1 MMPLGIDS
9 RHPASWT
16 DGQIPDTLNRPTNSP
31 NHSTSTNCT
40 YSKDCTDLNSSHRNT
55 KDPLT
60 SSPRSVW
67 WFRGSDAGR
76 YTHHTLGPADP
87 SSHHRMV
94 VLDYEYAAAGM
105 RPGFGSLRRT
115 SNRGSGRPRE
125 NSGDASMTYA
135 AVDSKH
141 AAMSSSGGCP
151 SCRQQ
156 LQAAQIEEILHTEL
170 NAGAS
175 DRPSDLPCG
184 SGARPIPSHQFRAHL
199 PNADRA
205 LQVPTSRHGEI
216 SPITGAI
223 LPMAPLAP
231 PLAMA
236 DGEDSAQ
243 GPAPER
249 LHDLKHDSSV
259 LAIAASD
266 QYIFAGT
273 HDGEILIWSLDSFQ
287 LITRMQAH
295 KRSVLSLFLTP
306 ATDSTSPDTGS
317 SENSPDNTSSP
328 LQGQL
333 LVSSAGDATISIWSP
348 TTFQRLYEIYSTYD
362 TGDIFSIAYSV
373 QHQTVYI
380 GAQDTTI
387 QWVKVNDPRRL
398 VAQDSAHHPDKRHHR
413 FFDSKAVGGAST
425 PRRNEERWGLIP
437 KAQTVVEVHPSA
449 IRQFAHFGY
458 VYSMLMARGPAHTLG
473 ADEEVLMNWGYLWS
487 ASASG
492 YAAKHSTVHYGNQ
505 TAPAETV
512 SQKYQCLSRWKAHD
526 GKILASTTTTYKN
539 SRLYI
544 TGANDETISV
554 WRVAECGLSSD
565 TKAEEVEDV
574 MIKNLRDFVSYK
586 TISSRPEFAEDCHRG
601 ATFLCTLFKRLGGE
615 VQMLQTRDKAH
626 NPVVFVKFAGKL
638 QPGETATEKKE
649 RKRILFYGH
658 YDVVAAD
665 TKKGKW
671 TSDPFAMKGV
681 NGYLYG
687 RGVSDNKGPII
698 AALYAVTDL
707 LQEKSLESD
716 VIFLIEGEEES
727 GSRGFQE
734 TVREHHDLIGPIDY
748 ILLANSYWLD
758 DETPCLTYGLRG
770 VLHATIGVDS
780 SYPDLHSGVEGSYMM
795 SEPLSDLT
803 MVLSKLKG
811 PRNRV
816 MIPNFYDSVLP
827 LLPEE
832 EARFDAITSMLVQ
845 RNPGNGPAD
854 VLKSNL
860 MSRWREPN
868 LTIHRYKVSGPDGSL
883 VSCHACANISFRLVP
898 GQEVDAIVA
907 SLEEFLADEFA
918 QLESTNKL
926 SIHVDNKAEPW
937 LGDPHNYIFRTLEEA
952 IIKAWAMDD
961 ETNAVSTEPEEE
973 PEKVSE
979 EEAALQD
986 KKPAQATPKARRPL
1000 YIREGGSIP
1009 AIRFLEKQFGAPA
1022 AHLPCGQASDAAHLD
1037 NERLRVTNL
1046 LKSREIFKHVFQK
1059 L

>member
-1 MMPLGIDS
+1 
-9 RHPASWT
+9 
-16 DGQIPDTLNRPTNSP
+16 
-31 NHSTSTNCT
+31 
-40 YSKDCTDLNSSHRNT
+40 
-55 KDPLT
+55 
-60 SSPRSVW
+60 
-67 WFRGSDAGR
+67 
-76 YTHHTLGPADP
+76 
-87 SSHHRMV
+87 
-94 VLDYEYAAAGM
+94 
-105 RPGFGSLRRT
+105 
-115 SNRGSGRPRE
+115 
-125 NSGDASMTYA
+125 
-135 AVDSKH
+135 
-141 AAMSSSGGCP
+141 
-151 SCRQQ
+151 
-156 LQAAQIEEILHTEL
+156 
-170 NAGAS
+170 
-175 DRPSDLPCG
+175 
-184 SGARPIPSHQFRAHL
+184 
-199 PNADRA
+199 
-205 LQVPTSRHGEI
+205 
-216 SPITGAI
+216 
-223 LPMAPLAP
+223 
-231 PLAMA
+231 MA

-249 LHDLKHDSSV
+249 LHELKHDSSV

-287 LITRMQAH
+287 LVTRIQAH

-306 ATDSTSPDTGS
+306 ATNATSSDTGPSDSSPDS
-317 SENSPDNTSSP
+317 PPDNTPSP

-387 QWVKVNDPRRL
+387 QWVKVNDARRL

-473 ADEEVLMNWGYLWS
+473 ADEEVLVSGGGDGTVKLWKIGPEAEQGGASSDGDGADDSDSDETGGTIREVMTLGNDDGMSVLSLAIDGSFLYCGKLDGVVELWDLDTRQRLRVIKAHHSDIMTLQMNWGYLWS

-492 YAAKHSTVHYGNQ
+492 YAAKYSTVHYGNQ

-512 SQKYQCLSRWKAHD
+512 SQKYQCLGRWKAHD

-544 TGANDETISV
+544 TGANDETVSV
-554 WRVAECGLSSD
+554 WRVAERSPSAD

-658 YDVVAAD
+658 YDIVAAD

-671 TSDPFAMKGV
+671 TSDPFAMKGI

-707 LQEKSLESD
+707 LQDKSLESD

-734 TVREHHDLIGPIDY
+734 TVREHQDIIGPIDY

-854 VLKSNL
+854 VLKSSL

-937 LGDPHNYIFRTLEEA
+937 LGNPHNYIFRTLEEA
-952 IIKAWAMDD
+952 IIKAWGMDD
-961 ETNAVSTEPEEE
+961 ETNAVAAEPEEE
-973 PEKVSE
+973 SE
-979 EEAALQD
+979 EEPEEDTEKEPKEKVALED
-986 KKPAQATPKARRPL
+986 EKPAQVTPKARRPL

-1037 NERLRVTNL
+1037 NERLRVANL